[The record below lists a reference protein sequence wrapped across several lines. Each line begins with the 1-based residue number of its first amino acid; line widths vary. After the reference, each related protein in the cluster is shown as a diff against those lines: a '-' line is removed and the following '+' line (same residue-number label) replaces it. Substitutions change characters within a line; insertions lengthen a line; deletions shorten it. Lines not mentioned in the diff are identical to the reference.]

1 MGYINAIYVFCR
13 YNRLNLS
20 LDLKKLDFMNLNV
33 IEIDSAPLKTILTPE
48 VVTFSPDV
56 LLKSVLAL
64 MEERSISS
72 VVAVDNEDRPVG
84 IFTEQDA
91 IRLMVEKKKMTGLL
105 LLDVMSQ
112 PVLTAPPNMGYGS
125 AYQLMSEH
133 NVRHLVVVDNESG
146 KLIGL
151 VSEGDFL
158 HHMGMEYLVELKTVA
173 GSMTSQVQ
181 TLDYTAS
188 LQDALVLMSKL
199 HISCVVLTKKSKPI
213 GILTERDMVRL
224 ASQDIAVA
232 DLSVADEMTSPLQ
245 TVKAEMPL
253 QMASHLME
261 KSHIRRL
268 VVVSNQGELAGIL
281 TRHDIAKSLQG
292 SYIEYL
298 QETLERKNKDLRHT
312 EARLRDVEQKT
323 FYQSLVEQISD
334 AIFVIDADDGRILDA
349 NTQAARNLRMDM
361 SELLELR
368 VIDFSITI
376 PSLDLWLDKHIPLLR
391 EKGELLIKT
400 AHKRKDGTTYPTEVK
415 ARLVSFGM
423 KEYVVAVARDL
434 TEREEANKLL
444 KESEQRFQA
453 LFENAPLA
461 YQSLD
466 MEGNIQV
473 VNKAWLQMLKCSRD
487 EVLGKPFRDFL
498 TPHSTS
504 LLQEEFPRFIDKG
517 AVDGPLFELPRQGE
531 QNALV
536 RVTGQLGVE
545 PVTGELRTHCMLIDV
560 TENETTAAT
569 LRKSE
574 NRFRR
579 FFMESPVAMAYVDPA
594 GDLIS
599 LNDQFTAVFGYTP
612 DDLPNMAAWFK
623 VAYKA
628 TEQRT
633 YAEDHWWK
641 AVDETDQNG
650 GLITPYEHAIT
661 CKRHRLKTVRFSG
674 MRMENG
680 FLVILEDIT
689 EQKKATKALKDSAE
703 TYFGVISTALDGF
716 WMADMHGKLIDVN
729 ESYVRMSGFTREEL
743 LGMHIQDLDAIE
755 APNETRLRIERI
767 ISQGGERFLSQHRR
781 KEGTVFDVEVNCT
794 YWEGSGGRFFVF
806 LRDVT
811 QRKLDEDKLR
821 QAAAVFGNTN
831 EGVMI
836 TDPTGVIQM
845 VNGAFCH
852 LTGYT
857 ENEVLNKPA
866 SMLNSGRHDY
876 LFYQTMWDA
885 ILETGSWQGEIWNR
899 RKDGTTYPE
908 LLSIS
913 AVSDDEGVLSH
924 YVGVFAD
931 ISRLKE
937 SEDKLAYLAH
947 HDMLTDLPNR
957 LMLQARLEG
966 SLSTAKRQQSQLAL
980 LLLDLDRFKDVN
992 DSFGHAAGDELL
1004 IQVAKILQQTVRE
1017 ADSVCRMGGDEF
1029 AILLDGIHRPE
1040 DAGKVAYSIIT
1051 ALSKT
1056 WTLSNGCN
1064 VAIGASIGIS
1074 IYPTQSEDAEA
1085 LLQHADAALYRAK
1098 AEGRGRFQ
1106 YFTEELTRDAR
1117 NRLDLE
1123 ARLVSAIAN
1132 DELVV
1137 YYQPQINIQTG
1148 AIIGAEALVRWLD
1161 PERGLIPPI
1170 DFIPLAEQTGLIK
1183 EIGAYV
1189 LKESCV
1195 QAQSWIEQGFNPIS
1209 MAVNLSAVQLRHS
1222 DIKRDIEEVLNVT
1235 GLPPAYLELEITES
1249 ALMER
1254 EQESIDLL
1262 NDLRDLGVRIAI
1274 DDFGTGYSSLAYLKK
1289 FSLDVLKIDKSFVDD
1304 IPQDKDDMVIASTIV
1319 AMAHSLGLDVLAE
1332 GVETDDQLSFLASK
1346 DCDFYQGFLTSKPV
1360 PAEVFREF
1368 LEKESESTSFDA

>member
-1 MGYINAIYVFCR
+1 
-13 YNRLNLS
+13 
-20 LDLKKLDFMNLNV
+20 MNLNV
-33 IEIDSAPLKTILTPE
+33 IEIDSAPLKTILSPE

-72 VVAVDNEDRPVG
+72 VIAVDTADRPVG

-91 IRLMVEKKKMTGLL
+91 IRLMVEKKAVSGLL
-105 LLDVMSQ
+105 LRDEMSQ

-133 NVRHLVVVDNESG
+133 NVRHLVVVDNENG

-181 TLDYTAS
+181 TLDYEAS

-199 HISCVVLTKKSKPI
+199 HISCVVLTKNSRPI

-224 ASQDIAVA
+224 ASQDVVIAE
-232 DLSVADEMTSPLQ
+232 LSVADEMTSPLQ

-268 VVVSNQGELAGIL
+268 VVVNGLGELAGIL

-312 EARLRDVEQKT
+312 EARLRDVEQKA

-349 NTQAARNLRMDM
+349 NTQAAKNLRMDM

-368 VIDFSITI
+368 VTDFSLSMT
-376 PSLDLWLDKHIPLLR
+376 SLDLWVNDHIPMLR
-391 EKGELLIKT
+391 EKGEFLLET
-400 AHKRKDGTTYPTEVK
+400 NHRRKDGTQYPTEVK
-415 ARLVSFGM
+415 VRLVSFGA

-434 TEREEANKLL
+434 TERVEANKRL

-473 VNKAWLQMLKCSRD
+473 VNKAWLKMLQCSRA
-487 EVLGKPFRDFL
+487 EAIGRPFREFL
-498 TPHSTS
+498 TSNSTS
-504 LLQEEFPRFIDKG
+504 DLQQAFPRFLKAG
-517 AVDGPLFELPRQGE
+517 SVDGQLYELPREGE
-531 QNALV
+531 INALV
-536 RVTGQLGVE
+536 RINGQLGLE
-545 PVTGELRTHCMLIDV
+545 PVTGELRTHCILTDV
-560 TENETTAAT
+560 TESEHAADS
-569 LRKSE
+569 LRESE
-574 NRFRR
+574 GRFRR
-579 FFMESPVAMAYVDPA
+579 LFLESPVAMAYVDHD
-594 GDLIS
+594 GNLIS
-599 LNDQFTAVFGYTP
+599 LNDQFTSVFGYTA
-612 DDLPNMAAWFK
+612 DDLPNMAAWFSL
-623 VAYKA
+623 AYRKK
-628 TEQRT
+628 EQRDN
-633 YAEDHWWK
+633 AQEHWR
-641 AVDETDQNG
+641 ATVEQAREQG
-650 GLITPYEHAIT
+650 GLITPYEHVVS
-661 CKRHRLKTVRFSG
+661 CKFRKVKTVRFSG
-674 MRMENG
+674 MMMEKG
-680 FLVILEDIT
+680 FLVIMEDIT
-689 EQKKATKALKDSAE
+689 AQKKASAALKESAE
-703 TYFGVISTALDGF
+703 TYFGVITTALDGF
-716 WMADMHGKLIDVN
+716 WIIDAMGRLVDVN
-729 ESYVRMSGFTREEL
+729 ESYAKMSGYSREEL
-743 LGMHIQDLDAIE
+743 MSMSIADLDAIE
-755 APNETRLRIERI
+755 TAETTKDRIGRI
-767 ISQGGERFLSQHRR
+767 IREGGERFLTKHRH
-781 KEGTVFDVEVNCT
+781 KSGAVYDVEVNCT
-794 YWEGSGGRFFVF
+794 YWAGNGGRFFVF

-821 QAAAVFGNTN
+821 QAAAVFGSTN

-836 TDPTGVIQM
+836 TDPSGVIQM

-852 LTGYT
+852 LTGYA
-857 ENEVLNKPA
+857 EDEVLNKPA
-866 SMLNSGRHDY
+866 SMLNSGRHDH
-876 LFYQTMWDA
+876 LFYQSMWST

-1004 IQVAKILQQTVRE
+1004 IQVAKTLQQTVRE

-1117 NRLDLE
+1117 KRLDLE

-1148 AIIGAEALVRWLD
+1148 DVIGAEALVRWLD
-1161 PERGLIPPI
+1161 PERGLIPPL

-1195 QAQSWIEQGFNPIS
+1195 QAQSWIEEGFNPIS

-1222 DIKRDIEEVLNVT
+1222 DIKQDIEDVLNDT
-1235 GLPPAYLELEITES
+1235 GLPSKYLELEITES

-1262 NDLRDLGVRIAI
+1262 NDLRGLGVRIAI

-1360 PAEVFREF
+1360 PAEVFTGF
-1368 LEKESESTSFDA
+1368 LEKKSESTSLEA